1 MTPLPSYLELA
12 PRWQLLFFSL
22 HHMNSLGTTVEFKR
36 WGWVLDHLLEPHW
49 AALNPLFS
57 LCSVLDDEG
66 SNLRQQKLDRQVSEA
81 AADGKAERISALV

>member
-1 MTPLPSYLELA
+1 MTASI
-12 PRWQLLFFSL
+12 FFSL
-22 HHMNSLGTTVEFKR
+22 YYMNSLGTMIEFKS

-49 AALNPLFS
+49 AALNTFLS

-81 AADGKAERISALV
+81 GADGKAESQRGW

>member
-1 MTPLPSYLELA
+1 
-12 PRWQLLFFSL
+12 
-22 HHMNSLGTTVEFKR
+22 MNSLGTMVEFKR
-36 WGWVLDHLLEPHW
+36 WGWVLNHLLESYW

-81 AADGKAERISALV
+81 DRCLIG